1 MIRVLHTGDLHL
13 DSPFR
18 GLNAEKAQTRREEQR
33 GLLDKIAAL
42 TEERGIDVVLIAG
55 DLFDG
60 DGVYYETTRMLAE
73 VFGRM
78 KARIFIAPGNHD
90 PYSDFSPYASV
101 RWPDNVHIFHS
112 DYFERVELPELNAV
126 VYGNAFTSKYRDTSP
141 LEHFKPDYDEGL
153 TRLMV
158 FHGDL
163 NAVKSRYGAVTAEQ
177 IAATGMDYA
186 ALGHVHSF
194 TEVWSKEGTSW
205 AYCGCPEGRGFDEL
219 GEKGFYVGVLED
231 SGAVSLTFVPFAG
244 RKYEILEVN
253 VTGQDPRAAIEAA
266 LPLDTSRDLYRIILT
281 GETGAGGVHP
291 SALQEALAGR
301 FYTLEIRDRTHLAED
316 LWARAEEDSLR
327 GLFLKDLKARLDA
340 AETDEV
346 RQQITMAAR
355 FGLAALD
362 HRDLDS

>member
-18 GLNAEKAQTRREEQR
+18 GLSAEKAQTRREEQR

-101 RWPDNVHIFHS
+101 RWPDHVHIFHS

-205 AYCGCPEGRGFDEL
+205 AYCGCPEGRGFDET
-219 GEKGFYVGVLED
+219 GDKGVLVGTVEPNK
-231 SGAVSLTFVPFAG
+231 AAMEFVPICA
-244 RKYEILEVN
+244 RRYQEVLVD
-253 VTGQDPRAAIEAA
+253 VTGKEPAAAI
-266 LPLDTSRDLYRIILT
+266 LDAIPAGSGQDIYRFRLT
-281 GETGAGGVHP
+281 GERKDTELDLR
-291 SALQEALAGR
+291 ALNALVEKKFFDASVMDN
-301 FYTLEIRDRTHLAED
+301 TLLEIGLWDRL
-316 LWARAEEDSLR
+316 EEDNLT
-327 GLFLKDLKARLDA
+327 GLFLRNMKKRMENAAPEDLATLERA
-340 AETDEV
+340 AW
-346 RQQITMAAR
+346 
-355 FGLAALD
+355 FGLSALEG
-362 HRDLDS
+362 REEPR